1 MKSGSSTCE
10 LYYRS
15 QFRQAWFSKMYSVSS
30 SNCSLLGNYFCVSF
44 LSFIS
49 KNFFRGLTILMWL
62 SKEDKE
68 FFHIE
73 LDRQGLSA
81 SLEAKFRGRLG
92 LTQPRRGDQR
102 AWMGSVGTPR
112 LGTCSTVGVAPTG
125 LKPLAPTGAPLYTRG
140 DNHRMTMIFNL
151 LKQTAHGQ
159 AFPSQKSFS
168 GLCTHSDDPEG
179 QCGRAERVWTFKGAR
194 PRIELWLC
202 CVSNFSLPSFHPSSL
217 FHSFPFSL
225 SPPSPHSINSF
236 TKYLLS
242 FYAGLHQVLGI
253 QW

>member
-1 MKSGSSTCE
+1 M
-10 LYYRS
+10 
-15 QFRQAWFSKMYSVSS
+15 
-30 SNCSLLGNYFCVSF
+30 
-44 LSFIS
+44 I
-49 KNFFRGLTILMWL
+49 WL

-140 DNHRMTMIFNL
+140 DSHRMTTIFNL
-151 LKQTAHGQ
+151 LKQTTH
-159 AFPSQKSFS
+159 

-236 TKYLLS
+236 TKYLLN
-242 FYAGLHQVLGI
+242 FYAGLYQVLGI